1 MDNVKTFDYRKEIDG
16 LRALAVLPVILFHAG
31 FDLFSGGFI
40 GVDIFFVISGYLI
53 TSLILQEKI
62 NNKFSIVNFYERR
75 ARRILPALFLVVI
88 VTMPFTFLV
97 MSPLALK
104 EFSNSLISIP
114 LFLSNFQFWSESGYF
129 ATAAEEKPL
138 LHTWSLAVEEQYYLF
153 FPLLVIFT
161 WKLGLNT
168 LTLFIILIS
177 IFSFFLSQFG
187 ANLNPNF
194 PFIEDDLKINAVPEY
209 SFFFSITRAWELLFG
224 SLTAIYLIHKKEDN
238 QIKNQLFSLIGILLI
253 SYPIF
258 FYDYTTQFPGFSAL
272 IPVIGTV
279 LLIVFSNQGTL
290 VYNFLSHKSL
300 VFIGLISYSLY
311 LWHYP
316 LFSIARLASINT
328 PSNIF
333 YLILILVSFLLAFLS
348 WKFFE
353 TPFRK
358 KNFFT
363 RKQIFLSSLFVGSFI
378 VSIGIIGVSSNG
390 FVERFS
396 PKELKAI
403 QPEKFDDSI
412 CKWTKPIKEYAN
424 LEFCEFGD
432 LNSQKNPIVLYGD
445 SHADSLTN
453 SLDLALKNE
462 KIKGI
467 KVINTYC
474 EPIVGFYRK
483 VNANI
488 STKNNCKEVFSRLL
502 AELEKIN
509 PEFVILFNRWSFRL
523 FPVSSQISQ
532 LNFDNEEGG
541 IEYIK
546 NYREYFVHNGI
557 NFTTDGESKKNTL
570 NNFLNS
576 FFEREIKV
584 KLIYPLPEVGWNL
597 SKLNMVNKIF
607 RGGIPEEV
615 STSFKVFLKR
625 QNFSYYAL
633 NSVKKNSLLE
643 KINLDSVFCNQ
654 DLKDRCIAQ
663 IDGIPLYYD
672 SNHLT
677 NKGAEVL
684 IKNTNLVK

>member
-1 MDNVKTFDYRKEIDG
+1 M
-16 LRALAVLPVILFHAG
+16 FHAG

-40 GVDIFFVISGYLI
+40 GVDIFVISGYLI

-161 WKLGLNT
+161 WKLGLNS

-187 ANLNPNF
+187 ANLNPSF
-194 PFIEDDLKINAVPEY
+194 PFIDEELRMNAVPEY
-209 SFFFSITRAWELLFG
+209 GFFFSITRAWELLFG
-224 SLTAIYLIHKKEDN
+224 SLTAIYLLYKKEDN

-290 VYNFLSHKSL
+290 VYKFLSHKSL

-316 LFSIARLASINT
+316 LFSIARLASINI

-333 YLILILVSFLLAFLS
+333 FLILIFVSFLLAFLS

-363 RKQIFLSSLFVGSFI
+363 RTNISFKFI
-378 VSIGIIGVSSNG
+378 CRIIYSFNRNNWS
-390 FVERFS
+390 FF
-396 PKELKAI
+396 
-403 QPEKFDDSI
+403 
-412 CKWTKPIKEYAN
+412 KWIR
-424 LEFCEFGD
+424 
-432 LNSQKNPIVLYGD
+432 
-445 SHADSLTN
+445 
-453 SLDLALKNE
+453 
-462 KIKGI
+462 
-467 KVINTYC
+467 
-474 EPIVGFYRK
+474 RK
-483 VNANI
+483 VFSQRVESN
-488 STKNNCKEVFSRLL
+488 ST
-502 AELEKIN
+502 
-509 PEFVILFNRWSFRL
+509 
-523 FPVSSQISQ
+523 
-532 LNFDNEEGG
+532 
-541 IEYIK
+541 
-546 NYREYFVHNGI
+546 
-557 NFTTDGESKKNTL
+557 
-570 NNFLNS
+570 
-576 FFEREIKV
+576 
-584 KLIYPLPEVGWNL
+584 
-597 SKLNMVNKIF
+597 
-607 RGGIPEEV
+607 
-615 STSFKVFLKR
+615 
-625 QNFSYYAL
+625 
-633 NSVKKNSLLE
+633 
-643 KINLDSVFCNQ
+643 
-654 DLKDRCIAQ
+654 
-663 IDGIPLYYD
+663 
-672 SNHLT
+672 
-677 NKGAEVL
+677 
-684 IKNTNLVK
+684 

>member
-1 MDNVKTFDYRKEIDG
+1 MDNLKTFHYRKEIDG
-16 LRALAVLPVILFHAG
+16 LRALAVIPVILFHAG
-31 FDLFSGGFI
+31 FDIFSGGFI

-62 NNKFSIVNFYERR
+62 NKKFSLINFYERR

-88 VTMPFTFLV
+88 FTIPFAFLV

-129 ATAAEEKPL
+129 ATSAEEKPL

-153 FPLLVIFT
+153 FPLLILIS
-161 WKLGLNT
+161 WKLGLKA
-168 LTLFIILIS
+168 LTLFIVLIS

-194 PFIEDDLKINAVPEY
+194 PFIDDDFRINAIPEY

-224 SLTAIYLIHKKEDN
+224 SLTAIYLIHTKEDN
-238 QIKNQLFSLIGILLI
+238 YIKNQSLSLIGILLI

-290 VYNFLSHKSL
+290 VYKFLSHKSL

-316 LFSIARLASINT
+316 LFSIVRLISINT
-328 PSNIF
+328 PSKTIYVF
-333 YLILILVSFLLAFLS
+333 LILVSFLLAFLS
-348 WKFFE
+348 WKYFE
-353 TPFRK
+353 KPFRK

-363 RKQIFLSSLFVGSFI
+363 RKQIFLSSLIIGLFI
-378 VSIGIIGVSSNG
+378 VSIGIVGVSSNG
-390 FVERFS
+390 FTERFS
-396 PKELKAI
+396 QKELEAI
-403 QPEKFDDSI
+403 QPEKFDNSI
-412 CKWTKPIKEYAN
+412 CKWTRPIKEYAN
-424 LEFCEFGD
+424 LELCEFGD

-453 SLDLALKNE
+453 SLDHALKNK

-467 KVINTYC
+467 KVANTYC
-474 EPIVGFYRK
+474 EPIVGFYRG

-488 STKNNCKEVFSRLL
+488 STKNKCEEVFSRLL
-502 AELEKIN
+502 VYLKKIN
-509 PEFVILFNRWSFRL
+509 PEYVIIFNRWTFRF
-523 FPVSSQISQ
+523 FPVKSQISH
-532 LNFDNEEGG
+532 LNFNNEEGG

-546 NYREYFVHNGI
+546 NYREYFVYDGI

-570 NNFLNS
+570 NRFLNS
-576 FFEREIKV
+576 FFEQEIKV
-584 KLIYPLPEVGWNL
+584 KLIYSLPEVGWNL
-597 SKLNMVNKIF
+597 SKLNMVNRIYT
-607 RGGIPEEV
+607 GSIPEEV
-615 STSFKVFLKR
+615 TTSFDVYLKR
-625 QNFSYYAL
+625 QKFSHYTL
-633 NSVKKNSLLE
+633 NSVKKNLFLE
-643 KINLDSVFCNQ
+643 KIHLDTVFCNQ
-654 DLKDRCIAQ
+654 NLKDRCIAQ

>member
-1 MDNVKTFDYRKEIDG
+1 MDNFKTFDYRKEIDG
-16 LRALAVLPVILFHAG
+16 LRALAVISVILFHAG
-31 FDLFSGGFI
+31 FDFFSGGFI

-62 NNKFSIVNFYERR
+62 NNKFSLVNFYERR

-88 VTMPFTFLV
+88 VTIPFAFLV

-153 FPLLVIFT
+153 FPLLILFT
-161 WKLGLNT
+161 WKLGLKA
-168 LTLFIILIS
+168 LTLFIFLIS
-177 IFSFFLSQFG
+177 IFSFSLSQFG
-187 ANLNPNF
+187 ANLNPSF
-194 PFIEDDLKINAVPEY
+194 PFIDKELRINAIPEY

-224 SLTAIYLIHKKEDN
+224 SLTAIYLIHKKEEN
-238 QIKNQLFSLIGILLI
+238 QIKNQLLSLLGILLI

-258 FYDYTTQFPGFSAL
+258 LYDYTTQFPGFSAL
-272 IPVIGTV
+272 MPVAGTV
-279 LLIVFSNQGTL
+279 LLVVFSNQGTL
-290 VYNFLSHKSL
+290 VYKFLSHKAL

-316 LFSIARLASINT
+316 IFSFARLTSIGT
-328 PSNIF
+328 PSSKT
-333 YLILILVSFLLAFLS
+333 YLFLLLISFLLAFLS
-348 WKFFE
+348 WKYFE

-363 RKQIFLSSLFVGSFI
+363 RKQIFLSSLIVGTFI
-378 VSIGIIGVSSNG
+378 VSIGVIGASSNG

-396 PKELKAI
+396 AKELKAI
-403 QPEKFDDSI
+403 QPEKFDNSI
-412 CKWTKPIKEYAN
+412 CNWTRPIKEYAN
-424 LEFCEFGD
+424 LELCEFGD

-453 SLDLALKNE
+453 SLDRALKNK

-467 KVINTYC
+467 KVVNSYC

-488 STKNNCKEVFSRLL
+488 SSKNKCEEVFSKLL
-502 AELEKIN
+502 KEIKKIN
-509 PEFVILFNRWSFRL
+509 AEYIIIFNRWTFRF
-523 FPVSSQISQ
+523 FPVKDQITQ
-532 LNFDNEEGG
+532 LNFNNEEGG
-541 IEYIK
+541 IEYVK
-546 NYREYFVHNGI
+546 NYREYFVYDGT
-557 NFTTDGESKKNTL
+557 NFTSDGESKKNT
-570 NNFLNS
+570 FDSFINS
-576 FFEREIKV
+576 FLEKEIKV

-597 SKLNMVNKIF
+597 PKLNMANRIF
-607 RGGIPEEV
+607 EGSIPMTV
-615 STSFKVFLKR
+615 DTSYKLFLQR
-625 QNFSYYAL
+625 NEFSNYVL
-633 NSVKKNSLLE
+633 DSLKENLLLE
-643 KINLDSVFCNQ
+643 KVHPDEVFCNKL
-654 DLKDRCIAQ
+654 LKDRCFAQ

-672 SNHLT
+672 SNHL
-677 NKGAEVL
+677 NNRGAEVL